1 MVKTT
6 AFIPVFEEK
15 LDKLKK
21 DLKLELG
28 KAKTDRRKHWL
39 KSQVAET
46 KSLQKLIKKME
57 RQLGKIVVCPKCGHE
72 I

>member
-28 KAKTDRRKHWL
+28 KAKTDRRKL
-39 KSQVAET
+39 KMIASAAPIVGS
-46 KSLQKLIKKME
+46 KSKKNPKKLKV
-57 RQLGKIVVCPKCGHE
+57 L
-72 I
+72 